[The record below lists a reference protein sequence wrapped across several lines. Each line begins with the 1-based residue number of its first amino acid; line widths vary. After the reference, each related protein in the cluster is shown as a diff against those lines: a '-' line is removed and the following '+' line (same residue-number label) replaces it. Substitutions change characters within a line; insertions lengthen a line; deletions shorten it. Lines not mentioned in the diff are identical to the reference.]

1 MPAARLAAAGL
12 QTSIQENLMQKT
24 LRLHRVLTLS
34 LAGALFA
41 TGSAQAQTAAQGT
54 APAATAAKPA
64 AKLDRTDR
72 KVLTELAQANLGE
85 IASARLA
92 LAKASNPEVKAYA
105 QRMIDEHTK
114 AQAEVQALAQAKGV
128 ELPKEPGVKHK
139 AKGAML
145 EALSGDIFDRTYV
158 KQSGRRDHRVTH
170 EYLKDNLDKI
180 KDPDVKALAAKMRPI
195 VEAHLLAADELIA
208 KTARGATGTAG
219 TPGNDTST
227 ATGKEPT
234 PMKK

>member
-1 MPAARLAAAGL
+1 
-12 QTSIQENLMQKT
+12 MQNT
-24 LRLHRVLTLS
+24 LRLHRALALS
-34 LAGALFA
+34 LAGALFT
-41 TGSAQAQTAAQGT
+41 TGVAQAQT

-64 AKLDRTDR
+64 TATAAPAKLDRTDR
-72 KVLTELAQANLGE
+72 KVLTELAQSNLGE

-92 LAKASNPEVKAYA
+92 LTKASNPDVKAYA

-145 EALSGDIFDRTYV
+145 EALSGDIFDRTYI

-170 EYLKDNLDKI
+170 EHLRDKLDKI
-180 KDPDVKALAAKMRPI
+180 TDPDVKALATKMRPI

-208 KTARGATGTAG
+208 RTARGATGTAG
-219 TPGNDTST
+219 TPGTDTST